1 METRQT
7 ARARVPEED
16 TAEIVEPETAQQ
28 DMVQPGPDAF
38 LPGHRHEE
46 GPQPDALRLAHERLA
61 ELLYAAAATLENITR
76 LGAGGPPRGE
86 GSRRP
91 ERLPAISED
100 SNFEFPAIATAA
112 AEGVAGLNRGSDT
125 ALAGTAA
132 SSPAEGASSR
142 LRQAIPSAIR
152 ADAQPSPGD
161 SSLQASK
168 ANAAL
173 QQRLPP
179 LKEFVGAEGDWGG
192 FQRRFIAHQEMARWS
207 DAEALCALPALL
219 DADALAAL
227 TSAPREKRSTLPMAL
242 QLLAGVY
249 GPSAECRQQFYDR
262 KRGEKESPLAYRTS
276 LLALAKTAFPRM
288 DDDGVDAM
296 VTEKIFLLADDL
308 DIAVVAQE
316 DAEMTSL
323 QAARL
328 LHANLLS
335 LRRKASRASAGRAVA
350 AATLPT
356 EELYAVD
363 HRRQQAQGARS
374 GRDGSSR
381 FDRPSSPPGLPRCF
395 NCGVR
400 GHVASGCRSPRQ
412 RGTTPRRDAGP
423 PPPPKLQ
430 QHDPASRGTTHV
442 WPKHPPVA
450 HSRTTTNGGPM
461 LRCDGPT
468 QITAGTQIEPKQ
480 WSVLAHRVVAAS
492 SGSSAVVG
500 HIDGVESAAA
510 IVDAFVQGYVMDKG
524 APEGLLTDQGKNVSA
539 RAAVEARGQG
549 MAALSPGAPGMTGSR
564 LKTHTRDAEG
574 LATSIA
580 DSPRKGQLPPGCPPS
595 GVAPCDGPVARTR
608 AKTRKLL

>member
-16 TAEIVEPETAQQ
+16 TAEVVEPEAAHQ
-28 DMVQPGPDAF
+28 DMAQPGADAF

-86 GSRRP
+86 GSRQP
-91 ERLPAISED
+91 ERLPAISEN
-100 SNFEFPAIATAA
+100 SNFEFPAIVTAA
-112 AEGVAGLNRGSDT
+112 AEGVAGLNLGSDT

-132 SSPAEGASSR
+132 SSPAEGASSHP
-142 LRQAIPSAIR
+142 RQAIPSAIR

-161 SSLQASK
+161 SSLQTSK

-207 DAEALCALPALL
+207 DDEALCALPALL

-227 TSAPREKRSTLPMAL
+227 TSAPKEKRSTLPKAL

-249 GPSAECRQQFYDR
+249 GPSAECRERFYER

-296 VTEKIFLLADDL
+296 VTEKILLLADDL

-356 EELYAVD
+356 EELFAVD
-363 HRRQQAQGARS
+363 HRRQQAQEVRS
-374 GRDGSSR
+374 ARDGSSR
-381 FDRPSSPPGLPRCF
+381 FNRPSSPPGLPRCF

-412 RGTTPRRDAGP
+412 RGTTARRDAG

-430 QHDPASRGTTHV
+430 QHDPASRGTTHLQI
-442 WPKHPPVA
+442 PVPLGKSKLDDHVKFNLDKLTEARDAARLNSDRRQKANERLRLARA
-450 HSRTTTNGGPM
+450 HVLQWKPGDRAWLHCPQVYRPSQTPHQTLSPERVVPGTTNGVRAPEALGARSESPPRGSPPR
-461 LRCDGPT
+461 LTGL
-468 QITAGTQIEPKQ
+468 E
-480 WSVLAHRVVAAS
+480 S
-492 SGSSAVVG
+492 SSTGSSFPADSAKPVPLAVVSL
-500 HIDGVESAAA
+500 D
-510 IVDAFVQGYVMDKG
+510 
-524 APEGLLTDQGKNVSA
+524 
-539 RAAVEARGQG
+539 
-549 MAALSPGAPGMTGSR
+549 SR
-564 LKTHTRDAEG
+564 
-574 LATSIA
+574 
-580 DSPRKGQLPPGCPPS
+580 
-595 GVAPCDGPVARTR
+595 
-608 AKTRKLL
+608 

>member
-16 TAEIVEPETAQQ
+16 TAEVVEPEAAHQ
-28 DMVQPGPDAF
+28 DMAQPGADAF

-86 GSRRP
+86 GSRQP
-91 ERLPAISED
+91 ERLPAISEN
-100 SNFEFPAIATAA
+100 SNFEFPAIVTAA
-112 AEGVAGLNRGSDT
+112 AEGVAGLNLGSDT

-132 SSPAEGASSR
+132 SSPAEGASSHP
-142 LRQAIPSAIR
+142 RQAIPSAIR

-161 SSLQASK
+161 SSLQTSK

-207 DAEALCALPALL
+207 DDEALCALPALL

-227 TSAPREKRSTLPMAL
+227 TSAPKEKRSTLPKAL

-249 GPSAECRQQFYDR
+249 GPSAECRERFYER

-296 VTEKIFLLADDL
+296 VTEKILLLADDL

-356 EELYAVD
+356 EELFAVD
-363 HRRQQAQGARS
+363 HRRQQAQEVRS
-374 GRDGSSR
+374 ARDGSSR
-381 FDRPSSPPGLPRCF
+381 FTRPSSPPGLPRCF

-412 RGTTPRRDAGP
+412 RGTTARRDAG

-430 QHDPASRGTTHV
+430 QHDPASRGTTHLQI
-442 WPKHPPVA
+442 PVPLGKSKLDDHVKFNLDKLTEA
-450 HSRTTTNGGPM
+450 RDAARLNSDRRQKANER
-461 LRCDGPT
+461 LR
-468 QITAGTQIEPKQ
+468 
-480 WSVLAHRVVAAS
+480 L
-492 SGSSAVVG
+492 
-500 HIDGVESAAA
+500 
-510 IVDAFVQGYVMDKG
+510 
-524 APEGLLTDQGKNVSA
+524 A
-539 RAAVEARGQG
+539 RAHVLQWK
-549 MAALSPGAPGMTGSR
+549 PGDRAW
-564 LKTHTRDAEG
+564 LH
-574 LATSIA
+574 
-580 DSPRKGQLPPGCPPS
+580 CPQ
-595 GVAPCDGPVARTR
+595 VHRE
-608 AKTRKLL
+608 

>member
-16 TAEIVEPETAQQ
+16 TAEVIEPETAHQ
-28 DMVQPGPDAF
+28 DMAQPGADAF

-100 SNFEFPAIATAA
+100 SNFEFPAIVMAA
-112 AEGVAGLNRGSDT
+112 AEGVAGLNLGSDT

-132 SSPAEGASSR
+132 SSPAEGASSHR
-142 LRQAIPSAIR
+142 RQAIPSAIR

-161 SSLQASK
+161 NSLQTSK

-192 FQRRFIAHQEMARWS
+192 FQRRFIAHQEIARWS
-207 DAEALCALPALL
+207 DDEALCALPALL

-227 TSAPREKRSTLPMAL
+227 TSAPKEKRSTLPKAL

-249 GPSAECRQQFYDR
+249 GPSAECREQFYER

-296 VTEKIFLLADDL
+296 VTEKILLLADDL

-356 EELYAVD
+356 EELFAVD
-363 HRRQQAQGARS
+363 HRRQQAQEVRS
-374 GRDGSSR
+374 AWDGSSR
-381 FDRPSSPPGLPRCF
+381 FNRPSSPPGLPRCF

-423 PPPPKLQ
+423 PLPKLQ
-430 QHDPASRGTTHV
+430 QHDPASRGTTHIRAQISIGDIKLSGPIFV
-442 WPKHPPVA
+442 SSSLAVPCLLGTDFFDQGCIELPSGRRMAFLPSPA
-450 HSRTTTNGGPM
+450 AAPTAFATTVVRG
-461 LRCDGPT
+461 DGDPFIAVLNVGSQT
-468 QITAGTQIEPKQ
+468 VVVPQGT
-480 WSVLAHRVVAAS
+480 VLAHATPMPCELQIPAPLGKIKLDEHVKFNLDKLTEARDAARLNS
-492 SGSSAVVG
+492 DRRQKAN
-500 HIDGVESAAA
+500 ER
-510 IVDAFVQGYVMDKG
+510 
-524 APEGLLTDQGKNVSA
+524 LRRA
-539 RAAVEARGQG
+539 RAHVLQWK
-549 MAALSPGAPGMTGSR
+549 PGDRAW
-564 LKTHTRDAEG
+564 LH
-574 LATSIA
+574 
-580 DSPRKGQLPPGCPPS
+580 CPQ
-595 GVAPCDGPVARTR
+595 VHRE
-608 AKTRKLL
+608 